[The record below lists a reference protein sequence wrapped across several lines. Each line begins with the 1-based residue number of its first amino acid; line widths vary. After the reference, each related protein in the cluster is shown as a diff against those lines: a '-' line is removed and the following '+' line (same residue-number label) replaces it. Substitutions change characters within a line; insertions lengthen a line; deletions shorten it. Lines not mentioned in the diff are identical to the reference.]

1 MDPKPMKSSYPWTV
15 AILVAAVSHS
25 AADLVAYQGFDGYA
39 AGPLPGQTV
48 GANTPGL
55 DPAGIITSAG
65 TGANA
70 NVSEATGL
78 TFSNLVTGGGSG
90 LYSDLT
96 GRPSYIGFAYNGPT
110 VTGTLYSSYLVK
122 LVTAQN
128 ANSVLSL
135 RVNATATTG
144 GAGSYFHA
152 YGDSVGSTFTGS
164 QYEANNLNTASTT
177 TLATGTDYVVIG
189 RFTRVGMALSA
200 GSPGQATTF
209 VLNSAQFD
217 FFKDGGF
224 TDAELDGALVGT
236 GPANVTSRV
245 SDAPVTTGTFNLSSG
260 NGIQFGPGNGGANQT
275 IAYDELRFGT
285 TLDDVLPVA
294 EDPEPDPVN
303 ITLSLS
309 GATSQEPSLGA
320 DLTGSFTL
328 GREGAAT
335 AALRVYLNVSGSAT
349 GGIDYPEI
357 PASVLIPAGESSL
370 VIPVPAYTDSLPE
383 DPETVMVTLEPDD
396 GYILPPTTS
405 ATVTLN
411 DRPAGALSTKSRF
424 VQKLGAGLQQKI
436 VLYGTS
442 LTASGN
448 WPTQLRLIA
457 DSAWPGQGTFFNRAS
472 GGMASDW
479 GIANLQ
485 TQVLAVVPDAVF
497 IEFAV
502 NDAVARLDISL
513 PEARANLEAM
523 IDGILA
529 VNPQCEIILQ
539 VMNPVIGRP
548 EGDPGWRPNL
558 EHYQQIYRDVAAER
572 GLTLIDHHPAW
583 QARLDQGEGEFY
595 SYVPDGLHPSLLGE
609 SSFLI
614 PTLLART
621 GMPALPLPPLVVD
634 DTAAFFEGV
643 WTPSTSTPG
652 AYLNSY
658 LTDGN
663 IDKGLKTMTYTPDI
677 PEAGTYPVYLRWSS
691 LANRASNVPV
701 TVNHVGGSTTVTV
714 DQTVNGGIWYKLGD
728 FPLAA
733 GIDNTV
739 VIATTGTNGFVIA
752 DAVGVG
758 LPAVSLHASNGRA
771 GEPATSGGISKPSIV
786 TVTRS
791 GPLALAQVVNL
802 SLGGDA
808 VNGSDYDLLPASI
821 TIPAGG
827 SAATLVITPKFDS
840 LREGAES
847 LTIEAVPPS
856 GMFAATPSQ
865 ASLVIV
871 DPGDSPFA
879 NWQQEN
885 FSEVQLG
892 DLAISGENADPDQDG
907 IVNLMEYFAGY
918 EPLEADSSFV
928 SSGTVEIEGVDYLSI
943 TYPKAPGT
951 GLAGVPELSTDL
963 QVWHSEDTWLEST
976 ADAEADVQQQVT
988 VRSRAAMGSV
998 AREFLRLEITR

>member
-1 MDPKPMKSSYPWTV
+1 MKSIYPRIVAGLAATVSY
-15 AILVAAVSHS
+15 AS
-25 AADLVAYQGFDGYA
+25 ADLVAYQSFDGYA

-48 GANTPGL
+48 GANTQGL
-55 DPAGIITSAG
+55 DPAGVITSTG

-70 NVSEATGL
+70 NVFEATGL
-78 TFSNLVTGGGSG
+78 TFSNLVTAGGSG

-122 LVTAQN
+122 LATAQN
-128 ANSVLSL
+128 AASVASL
-135 RVNATATTG
+135 RANTTASSG
-144 GAGSYFHA
+144 GAASYFHA
-152 YGDSVGSTFTGS
+152 YADSVGNTFTGS
-164 QYEANNLNTASTT
+164 QYDANNLNTASTT
-177 TLATGTDYVVIG
+177 TLATSTDYIVIG

-200 GSPGQATTF
+200 GSAGQATTF

-260 NGIQFGPGNGGANQT
+260 NGIQFGPGNAGVNQT

-303 ITLSLS
+303 ITLTLS
-309 GATSQEPSLGA
+309 GPTSHEPSLGA

-328 GREGAAT
+328 AREGETT
-335 AALRVYLNVSGSAT
+335 AALRIYLNVSGGAT
-349 GGIDYPEI
+349 AGIDYPEI
-357 PASVLIPAGESSL
+357 PASVLIPAGASSL
-370 VIPVPAYTDSLPE
+370 VVPVPAYTDSVAE
-383 DPETVMVTLEPDD
+383 DPETVTVILEPDD
-396 GYILPPTTS
+396 GYILPPSTS
-405 ATVTLN
+405 TTVTLN
-411 DRPAGALSTKSRF
+411 DRPAGALPTKSRF
-424 VQKLGAGLQQKI
+424 IQKLEAGLQQKI
-436 VLYGTS
+436 VVYGTS
-442 LTASGN
+442 LTASGT

-457 DSAWPGQGTFFNRAS
+457 DSASPGQATFYNRAS
-472 GGMASDW
+472 SGMASDW

-485 TQVLAVVPDAVF
+485 TQVLSLVPDAVF

-502 NDAVARLDISL
+502 NDGVARLDISL
-513 PEARANLEAM
+513 PEARSNLEGM

-558 EHYQQIYRDVAAER
+558 EHYEQIYRDVAAER
-572 GLTLIDHHPAW
+572 GLTLIDHHAAW
-583 QARLDQGEGEFY
+583 QALLDQGESEFY
-595 SYVPDGLHPSLLGE
+595 FNVPDGLHPSAQGE
-609 SSFLI
+609 AGFLI
-614 PTLLART
+614 PLLLERT
-621 GMPALPLPPLVVD
+621 GAPGVPQPPIVVD
-634 DTAAFFEGV
+634 DTAAMADGV

-652 AYLNSY
+652 GHLTSY

-663 IDKGLKTMTYTPDI
+663 IDKGLKTVSYFPDI
-677 PEAGTYPVYLRWSS
+677 PVAGTYPVYLRWTS
-691 LANRASNVPV
+691 LANRANNVPV
-701 TVNHVGGSTTVTV
+701 TINHVEGSTTVTV
-714 DQTVNGGIWYKLGD
+714 DQTKDGGIWYKLGD

-733 GIDNTV
+733 GIENSV
-739 VIATTGTNGFVIA
+739 VIGTTGTTGFVIA

-758 LPAVSLHASNGRA
+758 LPAVGLHASNGRA
-771 GEPATSGGISKPSIV
+771 GEPATSEGSSRPSIL

-791 GPLALAQVVNL
+791 GSLTLAQVVNL
-802 SLGGDA
+802 NLGGEA
-808 VNGSDYDLLPASI
+808 LNGSDYDLLPASI
-821 TIPAGG
+821 TIPAGA
-827 SAATLVITPKFDS
+827 SAAELTINPKFDG
-840 LREGAES
+840 LREGPES
-847 LTIEAVPPS
+847 LSIEVVPPD
-856 GMFAATPSQ
+856 GMFAATPSK
-865 ASLVIV
+865 ASLWIV
-871 DPGDSPFA
+871 DPDESPFA
-879 NWQQEN
+879 TWQGEH
-885 FSEVQLG
+885 FSEAQLDDAG
-892 DLAISGENADPDQDG
+892 ISGENADPDQDG
-907 IVNLMEYFAGY
+907 ISNLIEFFAGY
-918 EPLEADSSFV
+918 DPLEVEGSFV

-963 QVWHSEDTWLEST
+963 QVWHSGDTWLEST

-988 VRSRAAMGSV
+988 VRSRTAMGSV

>member
-1 MDPKPMKSSYPWTV
+1 MKSSHPWTV
-15 AILVAAVSHS
+15 AILAAAVSQS

-48 GANTPGL
+48 GANVQGL
-55 DPAGIITSAG
+55 DPAGVITSAG

-70 NVSEATGL
+70 NVFEATGL

-90 LYSDLT
+90 LYSDAT

-110 VTGTLYSSYLVK
+110 VTGTLYSSYLVR
-122 LVTAQN
+122 LATTQN
-128 ANSVLSL
+128 SASVASL

-144 GAGSYFHA
+144 GAGSYFHTYA
-152 YGDSVGSTFTGS
+152 DSVGNTFTGS
-164 QYEANNLNTASTT
+164 QYDANNLNTASTT

-189 RFTRVGMALSA
+189 RFTRVGMPLAA
-200 GSPGQATTF
+200 GTPGQATTF
-209 VLNSAQFD
+209 VLSAAQFD

-224 TDAELDGALVGT
+224 TDAELDTALIGT

-245 SDAPVTTGTFNLSSG
+245 SDAPVNSGTFTLTSG
-260 NGIQFGPGNGGANQT
+260 NGIQFGPGNGATSQT
-275 IAYDELRFGT
+275 VAYDELRFGT

-303 ITLSLS
+303 ITLTLS
-309 GATSQEPSLGA
+309 GATSQEPSPGA
-320 DLTGSFTL
+320 DLTGGFTL
-328 GREGAAT
+328 TREGETT
-335 AALRVYLNVSGSAT
+335 AALRVYLSASGSAT
-349 GGIDYPEI
+349 SGVDYPEI
-357 PASVLIPAGESSL
+357 PASVLIPAGASSVL
-370 VIPVPAYTDSLPE
+370 IPVPAYTDSLSE
-383 DPETVMVTLEPDD
+383 EPETVTLTLEPDD
-396 GYILPPTTS
+396 GYILPPATS
-405 ATVTLN
+405 ATVTLS
-411 DRPAGALSTKSRF
+411 DRPAGALPSKSRF

-436 VLYGTS
+436 VFYGTS
-442 LTASGN
+442 LTASGS

-485 TQVLAVVPDAVF
+485 AQVLSVVPDAVF

-502 NDAVARLDISL
+502 NDAVARLDISI
-513 PEARANLEAM
+513 PEARANLEAI
-523 IDGILA
+523 IDGILV

-558 EHYQQIYRDVAAER
+558 EHYQQIYRDVAMER

-583 QARLDQGEGEFY
+583 QAVLDQEESEFY
-595 SYVPDGLHPSLLGE
+595 FYVPDGLHPSAQGE
-609 SSFLI
+609 ASFLM
-614 PTLLART
+614 PTLLAST
-621 GMPALPLPPLVVD
+621 GMPAVPLPPIVVD
-634 DTAAFFEGV
+634 EFAALAEGL
-643 WTPSTSTPG
+643 WTSSNSTPG
-652 AYLNSY
+652 AYLANY

-663 IDKGLKTMTYTPDI
+663 IDKGLKTMTYVPDI
-677 PEAGTYPVYLRWSS
+677 PQTGTYPVYLRWSS

-701 TVNHVGGSTTVTV
+701 TIHHAEGSTTVTV
-714 DQTVNGGIWYKLGD
+714 DQTINGGIWFKLGD
-728 FPLAA
+728 FSLAA
-733 GIDNTV
+733 GIDNSV

-758 LPAVSLHASNGRA
+758 LPTVMLRASNGRA
-771 GEPATSGGISKPSIV
+771 GEPATAGGASRTSVV
-786 TVTRS
+786 TVGRT
-791 GPLALAQVVNL
+791 GPLAQALVVNL

-821 TIPAGG
+821 TIPAGAS
-827 SAATLVITPKFDS
+827 SASLVITPKFDS
-840 LREGAES
+840 LREGPET
-847 LTIEAVPPS
+847 LTVEALPPA
-856 GMFAATPSQ
+856 GMAAGLPAK

-871 DPGDSPFA
+871 DPDDSPFA
-879 NWQQEN
+879 NWQRDH
-885 FSEVQLG
+885 FSEVQLA
-892 DLAISGENADPDQDG
+892 DPAVSGEDADPDRDG
-907 IVNLMEYFAGY
+907 IVNLVEYFSGY
-918 EPLEADSSFV
+918 QPLSAESSFMTL
-928 SSGTVEIEGVDYLSI
+928 GTVEVEGVDYFSI
-943 TYPKAPGT
+943 SYPRAPGT

-963 QVWHSEDTWLEST
+963 QVWQTGDAWLESS

-998 AREFLRLEITR
+998 PREFLRLEVTR